1 MCIGFTKKELK
12 DMEKFQGTNLLDFKR
27 ELLKDDRERL
37 EYYRLKPK
45 YDLIQ
50 TIIERR
56 MALKLSQEQLA
67 NIVGMKQ
74 PAISR
79 LENNVNDVKIGT
91 LFKVMDALDLSLEIK
106 PREKTG
112 V

>member
-1 MCIGFTKKELK
+1 M
-12 DMEKFQGTNLLDFKR
+12 DKFQGTNLLDFKR

-50 TIIERR
+50 IIIERR
-56 MALKLSQEQLA
+56 IALKLSQEQLA

-106 PREKTG
+106 PREKTS